1 MADPIGSF
9 SGLASGIQ
17 WRDMVEQIMSIEQA
31 RRVTPLVAQQNAQ
44 NTRKDAWTSYQSLVA
59 KLTTASKALQDGSA
73 FEKLKVSAGT
83 TAAGKSLLTATAG
96 AAAVP
101 GSYSVEVVALAK
113 AEKLST
119 TAQSATDQP
128 LGLGAG
134 EIVVNG
140 RAVKLDGSET
150 LAQLRDKINTT
161 NSGANPSGVSASILN
176 SGPGEYRLILTASGV
191 GARGVELTDSEGG
204 ALRQLGLLS
213 AGSAANTGATSQ
225 VQSARF
231 GSDTQAIKNV
241 LGLEGPPHRQRILVG
256 GKEVFVDL
264 ENDSLQD
271 VLSAIKEA
279 GGEARMVSETYNG
292 RTMHRLE
299 VEGGVAASADPA
311 DPDSQRIL
319 DLLGFTRAER
329 PTVGAD
335 GTGSGV
341 VSVGSDAVVKI
352 DGFTVT
358 RRSNTVSDAIAGV
371 TLNLQSAEPGQ
382 AVNVTVT
389 RDTDAMI
396 GAVKEFASAYNA
408 VRAFATAQSAQGQ
421 PLASNG
427 TLRSTVS
434 QLTNVLL
441 TDLQGLPS
449 GALFN
454 RGALVGVAL
463 SKTGT
468 LEVDESVLRAA
479 LDANLPD
486 VKTLFGTGA
495 RSSSSELQ
503 FVTSGSRTQGG
514 SYQVEITQ
522 LATKAG
528 HSGSD
533 FAAAYGAGGG
543 ATGEEALTI
552 RDAFTGRTLSY
563 TVPSGKT
570 LAEVVSELNSGF
582 TAQGMR
588 LSARDDNGTLRLEGA
603 EYGSAASFTLEDD
616 AEKPGGLARLGLAA
630 GTHAGQDVKGYL
642 YTGAEKGE
650 ELTGSG
656 QTLRGAD
663 GTAAAGLVLRY
674 SGAATGQ
681 VGTVDFTLGLAG
693 TMARQ
698 SEQISRAGDGTIAMQ
713 IESAQNS
720 ADSLTSRIDAAEQRL
735 EQRRQTMIEQFA
747 RMEEAMSRLQS
758 QGNWLASQ
766 LQAMRPQ
773 QQ

>member
-17 WRDMVEQIMSIEQA
+17 WRDMVEQIMSIEKA
-31 RRVTPLVAQQNAQ
+31 RRVNPLVAQQSAQ

-73 FEKLKVSAGT
+73 FEKLKVSTGT

-119 TAQSATDQP
+119 VAQSATDQP

-140 RAVKLDGSET
+140 RAVKLDGNET
-150 LAQLRDKINTT
+150 LAQLRDRINAT
-161 NSGANPSGVSASILN
+161 NSGVNPSGVSASILS
-176 SGPGEYRLILTASGV
+176 SGPGEFRLILTASGV
-191 GARGVELTDSEGG
+191 GARGIEMTDSEGG
-204 ALRQLGLLS
+204 ALKQLGLLS
-213 AGSAANTGATSQ
+213 AGNAANTGATGQ

-241 LGLEGPPHRQRILVG
+241 LGLEGPPSKQRIFVG

-264 ENDSLQD
+264 EKDSLQD

-279 GGEARMVSETYNG
+279 GGQARMVSETYNG
-292 RTMHRLE
+292 RSMQRLE
-299 VEGGVAASADPA
+299 VEGGVAASD

-319 DLLGFTRAER
+319 DLLGFTRSDR
-329 PTVGAD
+329 PSVGAD

-341 VSVGSDAVVKI
+341 VSAGSDAVVRI
-352 DGFTVT
+352 DGFTIT

-371 TLNLQSAEPGQ
+371 TVNLQSAEPGQ
-382 AVNVTVT
+382 AVNVSVT

-408 VRAFATAQSAQGQ
+408 IRAFATAQSAQGQ

-441 TDLQGLPS
+441 TDLKGLPG
-449 GALFN
+449 GALFG

-468 LEVDESVLRAA
+468 LDVDESALRAA

-486 VKTLFGTGA
+486 VRTLFGTGA

-503 FVTSGSRTQGG
+503 FVTSSGKTQSG

-522 LATKAG
+522 LAAKAAYT
-528 HSGSD
+528 GSD
-533 FAAAYGAGGG
+533 FAAAYDAGG

-552 RDAFTGRTLSY
+552 RDAFTGRTLTY

-570 LAEVVSELNSGF
+570 LSEVVDELNRGF

-588 LSARDDNGTLRLEGA
+588 LSAREEGGALRLDGA
-603 EYGSAASFTLEDD
+603 EYGSAASFTLADVDESG
-616 AEKPGGLARLGLAA
+616 ALARLGLAA
-630 GTHAGQDVKGYL
+630 GTYAGKDVKGYL
-642 YTGAEKGE
+642 YNGAEKGE

-656 QTLRGAD
+656 QTLRGGAGSAAD
-663 GTAAAGLVLRY
+663 GLVLRY
-674 SGAATGQ
+674 TGSALGQ
-681 VGTVDFTLGLAG
+681 AGTVDFTLGLAG

-698 SEQISRAGDGTIAMQ
+698 SELISRAGDGTIAQQ
-713 IESAQNS
+713 IESVQHS
-720 ADSLTSRIDAAEQRL
+720 AESLTTRIDAAEQRL
-735 EQRRQTMIEQFA
+735 EQRRQAMIEQFA

-758 QGNWLASQ
+758 QGNWLAGQ
-766 LQAMRPQ
+766 LQAMRPRGD
-773 QQ
+773 